1 MSDSRYKSIRRTV
14 MGLLKYK
21 TEKLYEM
28 NLSTEELQKT
38 VAKENEKI
46 YQEREGFDLQE
57 NYLDRLISDI
67 STKFG
72 IKEENEI
79 KTFSS
84 NEVDHIEWDTE
95 EIQESIDNHP
105 AWTSYYDYFAE
116 KYPLSVL
123 NDLKRNSSRILF
135 KLEDPKREG
144 KWSSKGLVIGEVQS
158 GKTMNMLALVNRAIG
173 AGYRFVIV
181 LTGLSEILRIQTQ
194 KRFDEGVVGRLSASD
209 NFYENYGVSSCRD
222 PEEVLIRSITK
233 SSFRSDFKSLD
244 VDTNIQPSSKEETII
259 LVVKKNTKILE
270 NIKNNL
276 DRWNNKNPIDKLP
289 LLLIDDECDNASVN
303 TAGEDPSRTNKLI
316 REILNKFN
324 RSCYVGFTA
333 TAYANIFID
342 HQFEDENLGRDLFPD
357 HISFLPVYN
366 NYQSYRTMFPDEE
379 DDDSDYKYMEK
390 VDDFV
395 TKKDLEL
402 LNQWY
407 RGDIKRK
414 VLEQELEFSNAWLPP
429 THDKSWK
436 LNNDASN
443 KELPQSLKNAIHH
456 FIIACAVKKIRKI
469 DNEISSMLIHVS
481 LYNNIHTQLVE
492 HINFY
497 LNKFREKNFS
507 TYEKVENDLK
517 EYFEKKVKDNLY
529 LDYNPHQEP
538 IEWAEIKNLLGRT
551 ISNIDI
557 IPMNNEYD
565 AAHKTKTKEKKEE
578 KLINIHKKLKGGDP
592 EIASQIQSYANAI
605 ENGYDCICIG
615 GNQLARGLTLEGL
628 TVNYFLRD
636 QTTGN
641 NDTMTQMGRWFGYR
655 DNYDDLC
662 ILFTSQNLIGKFRKF
677 YSQKENFMRQIMN
690 LDTGKY
696 TPRQIGMYIVMYA
709 GVNPT
714 AKNKMRNGEE
724 ISVKLIFDADHI
736 QELNIPTTARDKN
749 EKVIESLFNK
759 IEDINISGKLFDNRK
774 WMIWDDV
781 PAEIILDEFIDKYNE
796 TEGQISDSSSLGE
809 QKTYIREL
817 NKYGELTNWT
827 VGFYL
832 GGSVANTIS
841 HFNIKEKEIE
851 FNAMQRSRR
860 YGPVS
865 EGDNEKWD
873 GRIKSLENDEHGTYE
888 AGSLTDLKS
897 EKVDLL
903 FRHELADVKA
913 NTELAKFNQLVANDD
928 SEKPKIRSHL
938 RKSRDP
944 KRCFLM
950 IFPVFPKKTNDFGK
964 NLKPYFAYA
973 TSYPESKFLHDKPEN
988 IEKIFGPQRKIV
1000 NTVGIEKAKRAKY
1013 QID

>member
-1 MSDSRYKSIRRTV
+1 

-38 VAKENEKI
+38 VAKEIEKI
-46 YQEREGFDLQE
+46 YQERDGFDLQE

-84 NEVDHIEWDTE
+84 NEVDHIEWDTD

-116 KYPLSVL
+116 KFPLSVL

-144 KWSSKGLVIGEVQS
+144 KWSSKGLVVGEVQS

-209 NFYENYGVSSCRD
+209 NFFEGYGVSSCREQED
-222 PEEVLIRSITK
+222 VLIRSITK
-233 SSFRSDFKSLD
+233 SSFRSDFKSID
-244 VDTNIQPSSKEETII
+244 VDTNIQPSNKDETIL

-270 NIKNNL
+270 NIRNNL

-316 REILNKFN
+316 REILNRFN

-342 HQFEDENLGRDLFPD
+342 HQLDDDSLGRDLFPD

-366 NYQSYRTMFPDEE
+366 NYLSYSTMFPE
-379 DDDSDYKYMEK
+379 DDDDDAQYKFIEE

-395 TKKDLEL
+395 SKKELDL
-402 LNQWY
+402 LNRWY
-407 RGDIKRK
+407 RGDIKRRD
-414 VLEQELEFSNAWLPP
+414 ELEFTNAWLSP
-429 THDKSWK
+429 THDKFWK
-436 LNNDASN
+436 LNNGKS

-456 FIIACAVKKIRKI
+456 FIIACAIKKIRKI

-481 LYNNIHTQLVE
+481 YFNNIHTQLVE
-492 HINFY
+492 HIHFY

-507 TYEKVENDLK
+507 SYEEVENDLK
-517 EYFEKKVKDNLY
+517 HYFINEVQDNLY
-529 LDYNPHQEP
+529 LDYNPQKEP
-538 IEWAEIKNLLGRT
+538 IEWAEIKNLLGKT
-551 ISNIDI
+551 ISNINI

-578 KLINIHKKLKGGDP
+578 KLKRIHSENKGGDP
-592 EIASQIQSYANAI
+592 ELANQIQSYANAI
-605 ENGYDCICIG
+605 ENGNDCICIG

-662 ILFTSQNLIGKFRKF
+662 KLFTSNNLISKFKKF
-677 YSQKENFMRQIMN
+677 YSQKENFMRQILN
-690 LDTGKY
+690 LDSGKY
-696 TPRQIGMYIVMYA
+696 TPRQVGMYIVKYQ

-724 ISVKLIFDADHI
+724 VFVKLIFDADHI
-736 QELNIPTTARDKN
+736 QELDIPTKERDKN
-749 EKVIESLFNK
+749 KKVIENFLNK
-759 IEDINISGKLFDNRK
+759 IEQQKIEGKLYVDNQK
-774 WMIWDDV
+774 WIFWNDV
-781 PAEIILDEFIDKYNE
+781 PSDVIIEEFMDKYNE
-796 TEGQISDSSSLGE
+796 SKNQIHDDSTLGE
-809 QKTYIREL
+809 QKLYIREM
-817 NKYGELTNWT
+817 NKYSELTEWT

-832 GGSVANTIS
+832 GGSVSNTDDQMCINGKDLK
-841 HFNIKEKEIE
+841 FK
-851 FNAMQRSRR
+851 AMKRSRR
-860 YGPVS
+860 YGA
-865 EGDNEKWD
+865 
-873 GRIKSLENDEHGTYE
+873 KSLGDADTWNGKIDNLEKEDENRKTYKI
-888 AGSLTDLKS
+888 GGLTGEES
-897 EKVDLL
+897 EKMDLVY
-903 FRHELADVKA
+903 RDSIANIKT
-913 NTELAKFNQLVANDD
+913 NTELAKFNQLVENDNT
-928 SEKPKIRSHL
+928 EKPPVRAYL
-938 RKSRDP
+938 RESRDP
-944 KRCFLM
+944 KRGFLM
-950 IFPVFPKKTNDFGK
+950 IFPVFPKKTNESGE
-964 NLKPYFAYA
+964 NLPPYFAYA
-973 TSYPESKFLHDKPEN
+973 TSYPKSKYLNENPVN
-988 IEKIFGPQRKIV
+988 IEKIFGEERKIV
-1000 NTVGIEKAKRAKY
+1000 NKVGAEKLKRSGYKTA
-1013 QID
+1013 